1 MSTDAPKPEL
11 EAAPMCFACGQDN
24 PIGLQIE
31 FRVDGDTCV
40 AEFTPDANHVGWAD
54 TIHGGIIYAALDDV
68 TANVLYRQGL
78 KAHTARCEIRYRQP
92 TRVGESLALKGW
104 IEKRKGRLVVLKGE
118 ARRKSDGAVIADCD
132 AKFMLESG

>member
-1 MSTDAPKPEL
+1 
-11 EAAPMCFACGQDN
+11 MCFACGQDN